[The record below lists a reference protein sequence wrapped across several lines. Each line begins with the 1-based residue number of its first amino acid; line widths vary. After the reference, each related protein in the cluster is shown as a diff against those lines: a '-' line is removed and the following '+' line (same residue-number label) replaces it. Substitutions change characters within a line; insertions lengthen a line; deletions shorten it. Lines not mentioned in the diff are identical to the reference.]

1 MLRSVVLAAGIGVVA
16 MAAPVQAAE
25 EFTGRLASGA
35 YYHVEVPDGWQ
46 PGDALVL
53 YQHGL
58 DFTTPSSQPE
68 LGELRT
74 VMLGEGFSIAGA
86 SRYKE
91 RSICVAMRA

>member
-1 MLRSVVLAAGIGVVA
+1 MLRTVVLAAGIGIVA

-58 DFTTPSSQPE
+58 DFTTPSSPPG
-68 LGELRT
+68 LGPLRT
-74 VMLGEGFSIAGA
+74 VMLAEGYAIAATSYRERGWALFSA
-86 SRYKE
+86 
-91 RSICVAMRA
+91 